1 MSMIKAQNITKLDEL
16 NTTINKNTQKL
27 IIFDKEKISSKKSI
41 GKLEKELE
49 NLNQK
54 LILNYTWSPI

>member
-1 MSMIKAQNITKLDEL
+1 MIKAQNITKLDEL